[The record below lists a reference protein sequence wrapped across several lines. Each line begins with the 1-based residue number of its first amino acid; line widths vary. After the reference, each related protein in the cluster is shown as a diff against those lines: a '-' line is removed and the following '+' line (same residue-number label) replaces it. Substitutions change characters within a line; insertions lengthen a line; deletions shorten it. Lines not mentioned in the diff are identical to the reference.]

1 MPRVVCRKLLKIQ
14 VGSVHYGAPFFVI
27 SCPDS
32 AYNSCMIELKLR
44 KTTLQFDFSFFAV
57 IALFLLL
64 DSTGFGVMALAACA
78 VHELAHMLVM
88 AVFGIFAD
96 EITFYGAG
104 IRITSARTEFAKPA
118 VKALIL
124 SAGCAAN
131 FVSAVLFYH
140 FGYASA
146 AAVSLFT
153 GVFNLLPIGE
163 LDGAGLMKM
172 PVIRFCKPE
181 NVDRIMRH
189 TSIFFSAICLTAA
202 VILGR
207 GISYTFITTALYFI
221 IVSSRKI

>member
-1 MPRVVCRKLLKIQ
+1 M
-14 VGSVHYGAPFFVI
+14 
-27 SCPDS
+27 
-32 AYNSCMIELKLR
+32 
-44 KTTLQFDFSFFAV
+44 DFSFFAV

-78 VHELAHMLVM
+78 IHELAHMLVM

-140 FGYASA
+140 FGHASA
-146 AAVSLFT
+146 AAASLFT
-153 GVFNLLPIGE
+153 GAFNLLPIGE

-172 PVIRFCKPE
+172 LLIRLCKPE
-181 NVDRIMRH
+181 NVDR
-189 TSIFFSAICLTAA
+189 TARTVGA
-202 VILGR
+202 VFAVLCIGAALWLGR
-207 GISYTFITTALYFI
+207 GVSFTLLTTALYFI
-221 IVSSRKI
+221 IVSSRRI

>member
-1 MPRVVCRKLLKIQ
+1 
-14 VGSVHYGAPFFVI
+14 
-27 SCPDS
+27 
-32 AYNSCMIELKLR
+32 MIELKLR

-64 DSTGFGVMALAACA
+64 DSTGFGLMALTACA

-88 AVFGIFAD
+88 AAFGIFAD

-131 FVSAVLFYH
+131 FVLTVIFWHS
-140 FGYASA
+140 GQSEIA
-146 AAVSLFT
+146 AINLFT

-163 LDGAGLMKM
+163 LDGAGLLKTAL
-172 PVIRFCKPE
+172 IRFCKPE
-181 NVDRIMRH
+181 NVDRIL
-189 TSIFFSAICLTAA
+189 SVAGAVFSVICLAA
-202 VILGR
+202 VIFFGQ
-207 GISYTFITTALYFI
+207 GISFTLITTALYFI

>member
-1 MPRVVCRKLLKIQ
+1 M
-14 VGSVHYGAPFFVI
+14 
-27 SCPDS
+27 
-32 AYNSCMIELKLR
+32 
-44 KTTLQFDFSFFAV
+44 DFSFFAV

-78 VHELAHMLVM
+78 IHELAHMLVM
-88 AVFGIFAD
+88 AVFGISAD

-131 FVSAVLFYH
+131 FVLTMIFWHS
-140 FGYASA
+140 GQSEIA
-146 AAVSLFT
+146 AINLFT

-163 LDGAGLMKM
+163 LDGAGLFKTAL
-172 PVIRFCKPE
+172 IRFCKPE
-181 NVDRIMRH
+181 NVDRILSV
-189 TSIFFSAICLTAA
+189 TGATFSVICIAVIIFF
-202 VILGR
+202 GQ
-207 GISYTFITTALYFI
+207 GISFTLITTALYFI